1 MPHPPRHHSKRIRY
15 GVIGL
20 GHIAQVAVLPAFAHA
35 RRNSMLRAIISGDPE
50 KLAKVG
56 DKYAVPIRAS
66 YDELDRCLAE
76 IDALYI
82 ATPNT
87 EHADVAI
94 RAAHHGVHVLCE
106 KPLAVTDDE
115 CLGIIHACREANVK
129 IMTAYRLHFE
139 PLTIEMLE
147 KVRAGSIGEPRYF
160 SSSFSMIAKPGN
172 IRTRSETGGGTLY
185 DLGVYCINAARMLFG
200 AEPTEV
206 FAYSI
211 DGARSGFPG
220 VDDTTA
226 AMLKFSGNR
235 LATFTSSFGAADV
248 SSFRIVGTEGDIHME
263 PAYEYAE
270 PLAYTLTRHGRSTKR
285 RGRKRD
291 QFAAELLYFSDCILF
306 DREPEPSAEEGAWDL
321 RIIDALY
328 ESARTHEPIALRSY
342 GPDPGP
348 TADQAISRPP
358 VAKPQTVNVQTPHE

>member
-1 MPHPPRHHSKRIRY
+1 MVGKIRY
-15 GVIGL
+15 GVAGL

-35 RRNSMLRAIISGDPE
+35 KRNSTLRAIISSDRE
-50 KLAKVG
+50 KLSKVG
-56 DKYAVPIRAS
+56 DRYAVPLRVG
-66 YDELDRCLAE
+66 YDQLEHALAE

-87 EHADVAI
+87 EHADLAV
-94 RAAHHGVHVLCE
+94 RAAHAGVHVLCE
-106 KPLAVTDDE
+106 KPLATSDAE
-115 CLGIIHACREANVK
+115 CLQIIQSCREANVK

-139 PLTIEMLE
+139 PLTIEVLE
-147 KVRAGSIGEPRYF
+147 RVRSGSIGEPRYF
-160 SSSFSMIAKPGN
+160 SSSFSMLAKPGN

-185 DLGVYCINAARMLFG
+185 DIGIYCINAARMVFG
-200 AEPTEV
+200 SEPTQV

-211 DGARSGFPG
+211 DGARSGFDH
-220 VDDTTA
+220 VDDTTSA
-226 AMLKFSGNR
+226 LLKFEGDR
-235 LATFTSSFGAADV
+235 LATFTSSFAAADV

-270 PLAYTLTRHGRSTKR
+270 PLAYTITRDGKRTRR

-291 QFAAELLYFSDCILF
+291 QFAAELLYFSDCILEN
-306 DREPEPSAEEGAWDL
+306 REPEPSAEEGAWDL

-328 ESARTHEPIALRSY
+328 ESARTGEPISLRPF
-342 GPDPGP
+342 GPEPGP

-358 VAKPQTVNVQTPHE
+358 VDKPRTTKVQTPHE